1 MPGLIVERPKMS
13 LQMHE
18 TLKRFILKERKK
30 KKDEDVA
37 HEEKLR
43 EELVR
48 ATERFAHQYF
58 ALSKYVCFKRKAE
71 MTTQTLEQ
79 NKEQLKMFE
88 VKLEELQLVGY
99 LSLKFRFL

>member
-18 TLKRFILKERKK
+18 TLKRYILKERKK

-43 EELVR
+43 EEQVGIDI
-48 ATERFAHQYF
+48 QVD
-58 ALSKYVCFKRKAE
+58 LSHCHIGHCFV
-71 MTTQTLEQ
+71 L
-79 NKEQLKMFE
+79 FI
-88 VKLEELQLVGY
+88 
-99 LSLKFRFL
+99 